1 MEKRRCTVAR
11 ARSREVNSML
21 NGNPAPTTTV
31 SVCCGQVDNRAK
43 VYERKPDRKTETGIG
58 NEIDDWML

>member
-1 MEKRRCTVAR
+1 
-11 ARSREVNSML
+11 ML